1 MKPVTTD
8 GAPVPRRTR
17 RPRWLDFRVIGG
29 LLLVIAAVVIGARV
43 VGASSHTSPVW
54 AATKNLAAGTVL
66 TPTDLVAVDVNL
78 AGNATQ
84 YLAAGSDVTG
94 VVGSSLQTPVEA
106 GELLPVSAVTET
118 KPGRVVVIGVSP
130 DRKAPGVDHGSVIDV
145 YLTQGGVSSS
155 VPAQTQQIAAGITVQ
170 SVTAPASGGLSGAT
184 SSRYQIA
191 VLVPAAVADS
201 LVKTLPEGDASVVL
215 VTGTR

>member
-1 MKPVTTD
+1 MKAVTSD

-17 RPRWLDFRVIGG
+17 RPRWLDIRVIGG
-29 LLLVIAAVVIGARV
+29 LVLVIAAVVIGARV

-66 TPTDLVAVDVNL
+66 APTDLVAVDVNL

-84 YLAAGSDVTG
+84 YLAAGADVTG

-106 GELLPVSAVTET
+106 GELVPVSAVTET

-145 YLTQGGVSSS
+145 YLTRGGVSSS
-155 VPAQTQQIAAGITVQ
+155 VPAKTEQIAAGITVQ

-201 LVKTLPEGDASVVL
+201 LVKTLPEGDATVVL